1 MHRVLGPLLSE
12 NERKVLPKDI
22 LVTWKKRDR
31 EIFPNLIWLWQ
42 HTLLRQTPS
51 AQQEAKPLCPGCKI

>member
-31 EIFPNLIWLWQ
+31 EIFPNLFWLWQ
-42 HTLLRQTPS
+42 HILLRRDTISTARSQAFVPW
-51 AQQEAKPLCPGCKI
+51 L